1 MQQEMQITTE
11 DLRGETARGKAR
23 GGGGRW
29 GVGEHET
36 AACMTQEMVEGTR
49 KTRAKTV
56 SASGSHC
63 FS

>member
-1 MQQEMQITTE
+1 MQQEMQITIK

-36 AACMTQEMVEGTR
+36 AACMTQEMLEGTGDKGQNCLR
-49 KTRAKTV
+49 
-56 SASGSHC
+56 
-63 FS
+63 